1 EGAAAAQGAVGP
13 DVGGGAGDG
22 AVHHGHA
29 ADHLERAAV
38 EPAAAVDSQHAG
50 SDPHVRGGAGNGAVH
65 HGLAAGHVQRA
76 VVEAAV
82 EQQGAAFDAHVGG
95 EVVVAVELEDARG
108 DGGAAEAVVTGQAQP
123 AGAGLGQ
130 PARAADVVGPVI
142 PCAAFPGLDATGGGV
157 HHHLGVH
164 AQLAVAFDRLAQ
176 VQQAP
181 TIDLVHAG
189 RAQVGG
195 GGQHDVAY
203 LGGGEVRE
211 ALQQQAQGAGHVR
224 GGHGGAGVLG
234 VPLDPDAV
242 LELEAQVAVGVD
254 QPVAGQRVPFV
265 AHVRPFGHHGR
276 KDLAARGRDAPLGGD
291 AALH

>member
-1 EGAAAAQGAVGP
+1 
-13 DVGGGAGDG
+13 
-22 AVHHGHA
+22 
-29 ADHLERAAV
+29 
-38 EPAAAVDSQHAG
+38 
-50 SDPHVRGGAGNGAVH
+50 
-65 HGLAAGHVQRA
+65 
-76 VVEAAV
+76 
-82 EQQGAAFDAHVGG
+82 
-95 EVVVAVELEDARG
+95 DARG

-181 TIDLVHAG
+181 TIDLVHAR

-224 GGHGGAGVLG
+224 GGHGGAGTVLVRLVAG
-234 VPLDPDAV
+234 TV
-242 LELEAQVAVGVD
+242 LEFEAPVAVGVD
-254 QPVAGQRVPFV
+254 HPVAGQGVGVVVRV
-265 AHVRPFGHHGR
+265 
-276 KDLAARGRDAPLGGD
+276 
-291 AALH
+291 